1 MDDVTVKAPAR
12 LHLGFLDLNFGLGR
26 KFGSMGLALNRPST
40 KLRLARADALSVS
53 GPEGERVK
61 RFLEA
66 LAAHFGRRPNYR
78 VTVERAIPSHI
89 GFGSGTQLA
98 LATGAAFA
106 ALEKL
111 PMAARDIAKL
121 LDRGNRSGIGV
132 GVFDGGGVVLDG
144 GRGPDGSLPPV
155 IARLPFPPEWRVL
168 LIFDTSMTGRSGEA
182 ETSAFK
188 ALPPAPASMAA
199 DMCRLMLMQA
209 LPALA
214 EKNIADFG
222 GAVAELQ
229 RRMGDYFAPYQ
240 DDRRF
245 TSPSVAKVVAWLE
258 ELGVNGVG
266 QTSWGPTGFA
276 FLVSSEHA
284 QTVMEAAKRRWGVD
298 EHLRFL
304 ICTGRNTGAK
314 IQIGQTAFRPSEIVK
329 SEALK

>member
-132 GVFDGGGVVLDG
+132 GVFDGGGG
-144 GRGPDGSLPPV
+144 
-155 IARLPFPPEWRVL
+155 I
-168 LIFDTSMTGRSGEA
+168 
-182 ETSAFK
+182 
-188 ALPPAPASMAA
+188 
-199 DMCRLMLMQA
+199 
-209 LPALA
+209 
-214 EKNIADFG
+214 N
-222 GAVAELQ
+222 
-229 RRMGDYFAPYQ
+229 
-240 DDRRF
+240 
-245 TSPSVAKVVAWLE
+245 
-258 ELGVNGVG
+258 
-266 QTSWGPTGFA
+266 
-276 FLVSSEHA
+276 
-284 QTVMEAAKRRWGVD
+284 
-298 EHLRFL
+298 
-304 ICTGRNTGAK
+304 
-314 IQIGQTAFRPSEIVK
+314 
-329 SEALK
+329 

>member
-1 MDDVTVKAPAR
+1 MS
-12 LHLGFLDLNFGLGR
+12 
-26 KFGSMGLALNRPST
+26 GS
-40 KLRLARADALSVS
+40 
-53 GPEGERVK
+53 EGERVK

-78 VTVERAIPSHI
+78 ATVERAIPSHI

-98 LATGAAFA
+98 LATGAAFC

-111 PMAARDIAKL
+111 PVSTREIAKL

-132 GVFDGGGVVLDG
+132 GVFDAGGVVLDG

-168 LIFDTSMTGRSGEA
+168 LIFDTSMTGRSGQDEM
-182 ETSAFK
+182 SAFQ
-188 ALPPAPASMAA
+188 ALPPAPANLAA

-209 LPALA
+209 MPALA
-214 EKNIADFG
+214 EKNIVDFG

-229 RRMGDYFAPYQ
+229 RQMGDYFAPYQ
-240 DDRRF
+240 NGERF
-245 TSPSVAKVVAWLE
+245 TSPSVAKTLAWLE
-258 ELGVNGVG
+258 ALGVNGVG

-276 FLVSSEHA
+276 LLASSEHA
-284 QTVMEAAKRRWGVD
+284 QTVLEAAKRRWAG
-298 EHLRFL
+298 EENLRFL

-314 IQIGQTAFRPSEIVK
+314 IQLGKTASRISETVK
-329 SEALK
+329 

>member
-1 MDDVTVKAPAR
+1 MEEAIVKAPAR

-26 KFGSMGLALNRPST
+26 KFGSLGLALNRPST
-40 KLRLARADALSVS
+40 KMRLARAETLQVS
-53 GPEGERVK
+53 GPESERV
-61 RFLEA
+61 RRHLET
-66 LAAHFGRRPNYR
+66 LCAHYGRRPAFR
-78 VTVERAIPSHI
+78 ATVERAIPAHM

-98 LATGAAFA
+98 LAAGAAFV

-111 PMAARDIAKL
+111 PLGARDVARI

-144 GRGPDGSLPPV
+144 GRGSDGALPPV

-188 ALPPAPASMAA
+188 ALPPAPASTAG
-199 DMCRLMLMQA
+199 DMCRLVVMRA
-209 LPALA
+209 LPGLV
-214 EKNIADFG
+214 EKNIVDFG
-222 GAVAELQ
+222 GAVTELQ

-240 DDRRF
+240 AAGRF
-245 TSPSVAKVVAWLE
+245 TSTGVAKVLAWLE
-258 ELGVNGVG
+258 AHDVHGTG

-276 FLVSSEHA
+276 FLPSSESA
-284 QTVMEAAKRRWGVD
+284 MDVLEAAKRRFFD
-298 EHLRFL
+298 APELRFL

-314 IQIGQTAFRPSEIVK
+314 IQIERANREAETVK
-329 SEALK
+329 